1 MKFFMICEDLFK
13 FYNDNRT
20 IIFDLD
26 NTLYDEDVY
35 LFGAYKNIACNQKN
49 YDHSTIY
56 KFLTYEYKK
65 NGRFKLLNKLE
76 KKFPELDLSI
86 NEMLDLM
93 RTYNGS
99 YINLD
104 LKKWFLEFL
113 NLVNSD
119 FIIRIITN
127 GNILQQK
134 NKINLLNIKNLGF
147 LTDIVYA
154 NEYGGKPNIEP
165 YNALIE
171 SKQLSYPI
179 YIGDNE
185 VDDLF
190 SKNLGID
197 FYNVSEQ

>member
-1 MKFFMICEDLFK
+1 MICDDLFK

-26 NTLYDEDVY
+26 NTLYDEDAY
-35 LFGAYKNIACNQKN
+35 LYGAYKKIACTQKN
-49 YDHSTIY
+49 YDDSLIF
-56 KFLTYEYKK
+56 KFLTNEYKK
-65 NGRFKLLNKLE
+65 NGRIRLLNKLE
-76 KKFPELDLSI
+76 KKFPEIDLSI

-93 RTYNGS
+93 RTYDGS

-104 LKKWFLEFL
+104 LKEWFLKFL

-134 NKINLLNIKNLGF
+134 NKINLLNIENLGF

-165 YNALIE
+165 YNALID
-171 SKQLSYPI
+171 SKLFGCPI

-185 VDDLF
+185 VDELF
-190 SKNLGID
+190 SKNSGID
-197 FYNVSEQ
+197 FYNVHEQ